1 MSAEDMTNEM
11 TNEELEDEELDNGM
25 SDLEAFLDGDR
36 EDEEE
41 ECEDED
47 GMSSLRELFEMDD
60 EENEDEEED
69 MPVSKVI
76 TEIAQPVKIITSV
89 GAEVDSKGQLKP
101 NCKFTIE
108 RSITTDDDEFE
119 IMEND
124 FESLIERVKM
134 AIAAIK
140 GEN

>member
-1 MSAEDMTNEM
+1 MSTEDMTNEM
-11 TNEELEDEELDNGM
+11 TNEELEDEELEDEERDNGM
-25 SDLEAFLDGDR
+25 SDLEAFLDGGR
-36 EDEEE
+36 EDEEVE
-41 ECEDED
+41 GE
-47 GMSSLRELFEMDD
+47 D
-60 EENEDEEED
+60 EENEEED
-69 MPVSKVI
+69 GEYEDDIPISKVI

-108 RSITTDDDEFE
+108 RSITSDDDEFE

-124 FESLIERVKM
+124 FKSLIKRVKM
-134 AIAAIK
+134 TIVAIK

>member
-134 AIAAIK
+134 TIAAIK

>member
-1 MSAEDMTNEM
+1 MAAEDMTNEM

-25 SDLEAFLDGDR
+25 SDLEAFLDGDM

-47 GMSSLRELFEMDD
+47 GMSSLRDLFEMDD
-60 EENEDEEED
+60 DENEEEED
-69 MPVSKVI
+69 DIPVSKVV
-76 TEIAQPVKIITSV
+76 TEIAQPVKITTSV

-108 RSITTDDDEFE
+108 RSITTGDDEFE

-134 AIAAIK
+134 TIAAIK

>member
-25 SDLEAFLDGDR
+25 SDLEAFLDGDM

-47 GMSSLRELFEMDD
+47 GMSSLRDLFEMDD
-60 EENEDEEED
+60 DENEEEED
-69 MPVSKVI
+69 DIPVSKVV
-76 TEIAQPVKIITSV
+76 TEIAQPVKITTSV

-108 RSITTDDDEFE
+108 RSITTGDDEFE

-134 AIAAIK
+134 TIAAIK